1 MLLPSLE
8 SKASS
13 VLRFLVENEVDFYD
27 PSFARQLSALR
38 IVPTQVPP
46 GWSQEASLLSDFSG
60 SGGGGGGNSGQIG
73 NSSSGGGG
81 GSSSTLALVRFSDAC
96 VPKDRHLV
104 WTSVPVLPAH
114 LAPPQ
119 MMWSSLGLQ
128 TPPPL
133 PVVLTH
139 LKTLLSRGNA
149 LLDRWPPEALDPPQV
164 LYT

>member
-1 MLLPSLE
+1 VQGSVLIPPLE

-46 GWSQEASLLSDFSG
+46 GWSQEASLLSSDVGAS
-60 SGGGGGGNSGQIG
+60 
-73 NSSSGGGG
+73 GGG
-81 GSSSTLALVRFSDAC
+81 GSSSSSGSGSTLALVRFSDAC

-104 WTSVPVLPAH
+104 WTTVPVLPAH

-133 PVVLTH
+133 PVVLAH
-139 LKTLLSRGNA
+139 LKCLLLRGNA

-164 LYT
+164 HTVEGIL